1 MNAYTMAV
9 DPHSNYM
16 VPRSAEEFDVQ
27 MSLSLVGIGATMTER
42 NGYNTVEDLNAKGPA
57 KLSGKLHIGDRLVGV
72 AQAAGQPFVDVRGK
86 RIDETVSLVRGKIG
100 STVVLDVLPAGLPT
114 DGKHVVVALTRQKV
128 SLDDEGAKKS
138 LVTVEGSAGPRRI
151 GVITLPSF
159 YRDVG
164 AQMGGEKNFKS
175 ASADVAKL
183 IGELKADKADGILVD
198 LRNNGGG
205 SVLEAVALTGLFT
218 GKGPV
223 LQERDA
229 KGKVVVNAETVHPA
243 IWTGPVGVLIN
254 RNSASASEI
263 FAAAIQDYGRGVVI
277 GERSFGKGTVQTT
290 VDLDNLVEQKT
301 PLLGEVKMT
310 IAQFFRIN
318 GGTTQLH
325 GVLPDVDLA
334 IPTDGRPWGESGFSN
349 PLPWMS
355 VKPAEYTASDAVRR
369 LFPTLQARS
378 EARLATDREYGKL
391 KKTLA
396 QQAQTRKS
404 NVLSLNEAERRRQ
417 QKQEGSHAAVIAAAG
432 VEADDRA
439 DLDDPARALPT
450 ASAPVNAPDV
460 LLAEAVKI
468 VGDETDLVLKARI
481 EARAADAHKAT
492 SGGAHEL

>member
-1 MNAYTMAV
+1 
-9 DPHSNYM
+9 
-16 VPRSAEEFDVQ
+16 
-27 MSLSLVGIGATMTER
+27 
-42 NGYNTVEDLNAKGPA
+42 
-57 KLSGKLHIGDRLVGV
+57 
-72 AQAAGQPFVDVRGK
+72 
-86 RIDETVSLVRGKIG
+86 
-100 STVVLDVLPAGLPT
+100 
-114 DGKHVVVALTRQKV
+114 
-128 SLDDEGAKKS
+128 
-138 LVTVEGSAGPRRI
+138 
-151 GVITLPSF
+151 
-159 YRDVG
+159 
-164 AQMGGEKNFKS
+164 
-175 ASADVAKL
+175 
-183 IGELKADKADGILVD
+183 
-198 LRNNGGG
+198 
-205 SVLEAVALTGLFT
+205 
-218 GKGPV
+218 
-223 LQERDA
+223 
-229 KGKVVVNAETVHPA
+229 
-243 IWTGPVGVLIN
+243 
-254 RNSASASEI
+254 
-263 FAAAIQDYGRGVVI
+263 
-277 GERSFGKGTVQTT
+277 
-290 VDLDNLVEQKT
+290 
-301 PLLGEVKMT
+301 
-310 IAQFFRIN
+310 
-318 GGTTQLH
+318 
-325 GVLPDVDLA
+325 VLPDVDLA